1 MRDFHSEHYPE
12 LKQATMKIGQE
23 LSTPDFKIAIYAQT
37 KAKGTKFGSSYEFK
51 ISVRTPDDVSEE
63 ETERQM
69 NEKDWKEIII
79 KRLCKYYPDAEKVE
93 EGLYIPRLKSVIVIP
108 DSIFSKYSK

>member
-69 NEKDWKEIII
+69 NEKDWQKLIFD
-79 KRLCKYYPDAEKVE
+79 KLCKYYPDAKKVK
-93 EGLYIPRLKSVIVIP
+93 EGLHIPRLKSVIVIP
-108 DSIFSKYSK
+108 DSIFFQKKD

>member
-23 LSTPDFKIAIYAQT
+23 LSTPDFKITIFALT
-37 KAKGTKFGSSYEFK
+37 KAKETKFDSSYAFK
-51 ISVRTPDDVSEE
+51 ISVATPDDVSEE
-63 ETERQM
+63 EMVRQI
-69 NEKDWKEIII
+69 NEKNWKEIII
-79 KRLCKYYPDAEKVE
+79 DRLCKYYPDAVKVE
-93 EGLYIPRLKSVIVIP
+93 EGLHVPRLKSVIVIQ